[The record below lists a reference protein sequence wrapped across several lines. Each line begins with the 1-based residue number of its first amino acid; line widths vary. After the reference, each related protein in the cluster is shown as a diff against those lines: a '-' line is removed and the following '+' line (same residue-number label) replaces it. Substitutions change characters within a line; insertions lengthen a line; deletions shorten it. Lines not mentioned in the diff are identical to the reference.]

1 MIFILF
7 STCVGSASN
16 LNFSKK
22 IRIGSKVDWI
32 CFLGWIYNFYKFYRF
47 NFEQF
52 FMLFRSNG
60 TNKRNNIL
68 KKSQGMLPESASFLD
83 RTVCFLTPEP
93 KPNSTFLFLQQVRHQ
108 RSHGCPLLGAEVS
121 YYFYVIKELC
131 LPLTIVI
138 LFYLKVVISGL
149 QGEDDN
155 NSSLCRWY
163 RASKETQV
171 GGTATS
177 AGSIGLQAID
187 RGWNNLVSHRTT
199 LLDSVA
205 EQQLWLF
212 S

>member
-1 MIFILF
+1 ML
-7 STCVGSASN
+7 TYSA
-16 LNFSKK
+16 
-22 IRIGSKVDWI
+22 I
-32 CFLGWIYNFYKFYRF
+32 
-47 NFEQF
+47 
-52 FMLFRSNG
+52 
-60 TNKRNNIL
+60 TL
-68 KKSQGMLPESASFLD
+68 KKHINS
-83 RTVCFLTPEP
+83 
-93 KPNSTFLFLQQVRHQ
+93 PNSHQIVPDAFSLVNQCYFFFLQQVRHQ

-177 AGSIGLQAID
+177 AGSMGLQAID

-205 EQQLWLF
+205 EQQHWLF